1 MWSDF
6 CGLFNEQ
13 INGVPLYHHREWRN
27 QGRTGRKGERR
38 RKEEGGQQR
47 RNPSH
52 LHPISVSLNTHHS
65 TLNSFMPITL
75 GRGSKDSFTIRG
87 WQLWLKHCIS
97 TLYALYFRSV
107 FIVSSCVLKEFIR
120 TRGTLQPYLTF
131 NRCGVKCKKGK
142 NNCYM
147 MRKRKSVSVMNV
159 GNFLYYFPLL
169 GRSIAWWT

>member
-1 MWSDF
+1 MNRLMEF
-6 CGLFNEQ
+6 HCITTRNEGIKAGLE
-13 INGVPLYHHREWRN
+13 G
-27 QGRTGRKGERR
+27 KER
-38 RKEEGGQQR
+38 EGGR
-47 RNPSH
+47 RAARKNPSH

-87 WQLWLKHCIS
+87 WQLWLKHFIS

-120 TRGTLQPYLTF
+120 TRGTWQPYLTF
-131 NRCGVKCKKGK
+131 NRCRVQCKKRK
-142 NNCYM
+142 NKCYM
-147 MRKRKSVSVMNV
+147 MPKRKSVSVMYV
-159 GNFLYYFPLL
+159 AIFLYYFPLL

>member
-1 MWSDF
+1 LKIVKRIFLLIQTTFLFLKMAQIKRCNFHHSTTLMWSHF
-6 CGLFNEQ
+6 CGQLMNR
-13 INGVPLYHHREWRN
+13 LM
-27 QGRTGRKGERR
+27 
-38 RKEEGGQQR
+38 EGGQQG

-75 GRGSKDSFTIRG
+75 GSGSKDSFTIRG
-87 WQLWLKHCIS
+87 WQLWLKHFMS

-107 FIVSSCVLKEFIR
+107 FIVSSCVLNEFIK

-142 NNCYM
+142 TSATGCV
-147 MRKRKSVSVMNV
+147 KQKV
-159 GNFLYYFPLL
+159 FLL
-169 GRSIAWWT
+169 RT